1 MRVLSLGRCVRR
13 WLVVG
18 GVIACSL
25 VPDAHAQEADGR
37 RQVVVLNSTRP
48 DDQFSVTWAR
58 ELPRLLGNGLEEG
71 VDFYVE
77 DFDFVRY
84 TLPEYESAYLNLLRL
99 KYARRQVDLVIVIG
113 AQAIDFM
120 NKHRKDLFHD
130 APAVFHSLSPL
141 RSRLANATGL
151 INPIRFGRSIEI
163 ALALQ
168 PELKRVY
175 VVSGAGASDRN
186 YESQARTEFRPFER
200 RVEFIYLSGLVMR
213 DLEQQLGALPPYSAV
228 YYVVLREDGEGER
241 FHVMDSLSR
250 VVSAANAPT
259 YSWADAAVETG
270 IVGGSRRDQQTQ
282 TEAIATLA
290 LRVLRGERAD
300 DIPVS
305 SIDTNVDQV
314 DWRQLQRWW
323 IAESRVPDG
332 VRLLFR
338 QPGVWDQYK
347 RYIVGAAVLM
357 MAQTALILGL
367 LVQRTKRRRVEL
379 ELRGSQSK
387 LRVSHDR
394 IRHLSRQLLI
404 EQEAERAR
412 ISRELHDDI
421 NQQLAVLSIELDR
434 IAPEQMSAQSVKR
447 LNAAVETAHEISK
460 SLRDLSHRL
469 HPPRL
474 TPAGLI
480 AALENLCRDV
490 SPPHMTITFSHREVP
505 AGIDDSTTLCLFR
518 VAQEGLVNAVKHSEA
533 RRVWIELIGEPPGV
547 TLTVGDDGKGF
558 VVDGVPSA
566 GLGLIS
572 MRERVE
578 SVGGVLEVQPAPSSG
593 TRLRVTVPVGVPD
606 VSAEVTTV

>member
-1 MRVLSLGRCVRR
+1 MLSLGRGVRR
-13 WLVVG
+13 GLVVAA
-18 GVIACSL
+18 VIAC
-25 VPDAHAQEADGR
+25 VFAPHAHAQEAQGR

-48 DDQFSVTWAR
+48 DDQFSVIWAR
-58 ELPRLLGNGLEEG
+58 ELPRLLGEGIEEG
-71 VDFYVE
+71 VDFYTE
-77 DFDFVRY
+77 DFDFVRFAR
-84 TLPEYESAYLNLLRL
+84 PEYERAYVDLLRL
-99 KYARRQVDLVIVIG
+99 KYGGRGVDLVIPIG
-113 AQAIDFM
+113 GQAIEFM
-120 NKHRKDLFHD
+120 NKHRNDLFHD
-130 APAVFHSLSPL
+130 APAVFHTLMPP

-168 PELKRVY
+168 PDLKHVY
-175 VVSGAGASDRN
+175 VVSGAGMADRN
-186 YESQARTEFRPFER
+186 YESQARAEFRPFER
-200 RVEFIYLSGLVMR
+200 RVEFTYLSGLVMR
-213 DLEQQLGALPPYSAV
+213 DLEQQLGALPPHSAV
-228 YYVVLREDGEGER
+228 YYAVIREDGAGER
-241 FHVMDSLSR
+241 FQVMDSLSR

-259 YSWADAAVETG
+259 YSWADATAETG
-270 IVGGSRRDQQTQ
+270 ILGGSRRDQLTQ
-282 TEAIATLA
+282 TKAIATLA
-290 LRVLRGERAD
+290 LRVLRGERVD

-305 SIDTNVDQV
+305 ALDTNLDQV
-314 DWRQLQRWW
+314 DWRQLRRWG
-323 IAESRVPDG
+323 IDESRVPAG
-332 VRLLFR
+332 TRVMFR
-338 QPGVWDQYK
+338 VPGVWEQYYL
-347 RYIVGAAVLM
+347 YIVGAVILM
-357 MAQTALILGL
+357 VAQTALILGL
-367 LVQRTKRRRVEL
+367 LVQRTQRRRVEL

-434 IAPEQMSAQSVKR
+434 IAPEQLPAQSVKR
-447 LNAAVETAHEISK
+447 LNAAVETAHAISK

-474 TPAGLI
+474 TPSGLVT
-480 AALENLCRDV
+480 ALENLCREL
-490 SPPHMTITFSHREVP
+490 STPHLTITFSHRDVP

-518 VAQEGLVNAVKHSEA
+518 VAQEGLVNAVKHSDA
-533 RRVWIELIGEPPGV
+533 RRVWIDLIGEPPGV
-547 TLTVGDDGKGF
+547 ALTVGDDGKGF

-578 SVGGVLEVQPAPSSG
+578 SVGGILEVQPAPSSG
-593 TRLRVTVPVGVPD
+593 IRLRVTVPVGVPD